1 MKVKLI
7 RSNTLPVA
15 GDVRFNKTTQALEIY
30 NATTW
35 QTMMPPIPDPQ
46 TWREWLDYY
55 ADQTIY
61 HGGVD
66 HKLLYIR
73 NKMWER
79 FPGPYTIKH
88 VGDCRYD
95 LEFDTPA
102 DATWWH
108 LKYD

>member
-1 MKVKLI
+1 MAILNP
-7 RSNTLPVA
+7 STPAVA
-15 GDVRFNKTTQALEIY
+15 GQIRFNEITKQIEIY
-30 NATTW
+30 TATTW
-35 QTMMPPIPDPQ
+35 QTLAGAVPEPQ
-46 TWREWLDYY
+46 TWREWLDYF
-55 ADQTIY
+55 ANEIID

-88 VGDCRYD
+88 AGNRRYD
-95 LEFDTPA
+95 LDFDNPA
-102 DATWWH
+102 EETWWH

>member
-1 MKVKLI
+1 M
-7 RSNTLPVA
+7 A
-15 GDVRFNKTTQALEIY
+15 GAVPE
-30 NATTW
+30 
-35 QTMMPPIPDPQ
+35 PQ
-46 TWREWLDYY
+46 TWREWLDYF
-55 ADQTIY
+55 ANEIID

-88 VGDCRYD
+88 AGNRRYD
-95 LEFDTPA
+95 LDFDNPA
-102 DATWWH
+102 EETWWH